1 MVSLDAN
8 TQQKWEQL
16 LNWFL
21 PYKRVGVA
29 LSGGVD
35 SALVCSAAVSALGKE
50 NVVAYSIQSTMELPQ
65 EIDLAAEI
73 ARFLGLKH
81 VVLHL
86 DELKDERIT
95 ANPIERCYFCKLIRM
110 QKIQAAAKEENLQV
124 LLDGSNADDLDD
136 YRPGRRALQEVGV
149 FSPLAEVGIPKAM
162 VRQLAKW
169 QSLSV
174 WDKPST
180 PCLASRFPYGIE
192 IDLQKIQQVACAE
205 KYLKQ
210 SGFAIVRVRYHQEV
224 ARVEIPGEDFD
235 LFLTKREEINHHL
248 KQCGF
253 KYVTL
258 DLQGFR
264 SGSLNEGIK

>member
-8 TQQKWEQL
+8 TQQKWKKL
-16 LNWFL
+16 LDWFL

-35 SALVCSAAVSALGKE
+35 SALVCAAAVNALGKE
-50 NVVAYSIQSTMELPQ
+50 NVIALSVQSPMELPQ
-65 EIDLAAEI
+65 EVSLAAEI

-81 VVLHL
+81 VVLHM
-86 DELKDERIT
+86 DELKDERIA
-95 ANPIERCYFCKLIRM
+95 ANPVDRCYFCKLIRM
-110 QKIQAAAKEENLQV
+110 EKINTAAKEHNLQV
-124 LLDGSNADDLDD
+124 LMDGSNADDLDD
-136 YRPGRRALQEVGV
+136 YRPGRNALQEVGV

-180 PCLASRFPYGIE
+180 PCLASRFPYGVA
-192 IDLQKIQQVACAE
+192 IDQQKIQQVACAE
-205 KYLKQ
+205 AFLKQ
-210 SGFAIVRVRYHQEV
+210 NGFAIVRVRYHQEV
-224 ARVEIPGEDFD
+224 ARVEIPGEDFE
-235 LFLTKREEINHHL
+235 LFLTKREEINEHL
-248 KQCGF
+248 TQCGF

>member
-1 MVSLDAN
+1 MINLDVN
-8 TQQKWEQL
+8 TQLKWEEL
-16 LNWFL
+16 LHWFQQ
-21 PYKRVGVA
+21 YKRVGVA

-35 SALVCSAAVSALGKE
+35 SSLVCSAAVTALGKE
-50 NVVAYSIQSTMELPQ
+50 NVVAYSIQSPMELPQ
-65 EIDLAAEI
+65 EVGLAAEI

-81 VVLHL
+81 VVILM
-86 DELKDERIT
+86 DELQDQRI
-95 ANPIERCYFCKLIRM
+95 AVNPVDRCYFCKMIRM
-110 QKIQAAAKEENLQV
+110 QKIQAAAKEHNLQV
-124 LLDGSNADDLDD
+124 LVDGSNADDLHD
-136 YRPGRRALQEVGV
+136 YRPGRKALQEVGV

-205 KYLKQ
+205 DYLKRI
-210 SGFAIVRVRYHQEV
+210 GFKIVRVRYHQEV

-235 LFLTKREEINHHL
+235 SFLTKREQINQHL
-248 KQCGF
+248 KLCGF
-253 KYVTL
+253 KYIAL